1 MNQYIVLAVIGVA
14 SIGFLLYVI
23 FSLEREVRRERRD
36 RLKTRIQISLQSSR
50 DSISNLDHD
59 NEPETNAFDKYKT
72 HAIKP
77 VERELPSIGFD
88 LQPRRKSSAGG
99 SR

>member
-50 DSISNLDHD
+50 DSISDLDRD
-59 NEPETNAFDKYKT
+59 IEPGTNAFDKCKT

-77 VERELPSIGFD
+77 VERDLPSFGFD
-88 LQPRRKSSAGG
+88 LQPHRKSSAG
-99 SR
+99 RAR